1 MTKGGGIKATNVV
14 DIVAS
19 AWVQE
24 KLRQIGICKP
34 VISDST
40 ARRWLKKLGWQ
51 YGKHS
56 NGMYVDG
63 HERADVV
70 LYRRAFVRRW
80 TEYERRFQID
90 KDGKPLPLSTQQPL
104 SRMQQPARLIL
115 VTHDESVFFQN
126 DTRQNHWGHGST
138 NGTPRPKGDGQSL
151 MVSDFLTTEW
161 GPLRDEV
168 RCVIPHSLLASP

>member
-1 MTKGGGIKATNVV
+1 LQSSTLDDKDVAQLIQLEVLDMTKGGGIKATNVV

-19 AWVQE
+19 TWVQE

-70 LYRRAFVRRW
+70 LY
-80 TEYERRFQID
+80 
-90 KDGKPLPLSTQQPL
+90 
-104 SRMQQPARLIL
+104 
-115 VTHDESVFFQN
+115 
-126 DTRQNHWGHGST
+126 
-138 NGTPRPKGDGQSL
+138 
-151 MVSDFLTTEW
+151 
-161 GPLRDEV
+161 
-168 RCVIPHSLLASP
+168 